1 MNLKYIKIIVFFRL
15 IFVGSGILHSQDI
28 IENKN
33 SINLPIGI
41 SNLNYFHI
49 SPILYNP
56 FPTKP
61 LSLVQPLDSLSSS
74 KGIVKLFLGNKQ
86 IIVELSDD
94 WAKINISELINGS
107 EKTISFNSSLDWYL
121 HHIHKLSW
129 MNKFMETML
138 KESKD
143 DGKKRSGQMIEV
155 VGVDMGRLGRA
166 SLQVSGN
173 VNING
178 KMVFQDQ
185 ELVRS
190 TLNET
195 QNTHLE
201 FDQKQNLNIQGKIGD
216 RITVAMD
223 QDSERD
229 FDWENN
235 IRISYEGNE
244 DDIIQEIEAGNISLS
259 LPSTKYVTFS
269 GKNQGLFGIKGISKL
284 GPIDV
289 TSIDSIEKPK
299 KE

>member
-1 MNLKYIKIIVFFRL
+1 MNLKYIKKDLFYSLLLVFS
-15 IFVGSGILHSQDI
+15 GSLYAQESEIKKDG
-28 IENKN
+28 
-33 SINLPIGI
+33 SISLRNI
-41 SNLNYFHI
+41 SDTVYRDF
-49 SPILYNP
+49 SPLLYHP
-56 FPTKP
+56 FPKKP
-61 LSLVQPLDSLSSS
+61 LSLVQPIDSLSQP
-74 KGIVKLFLGNKQ
+74 KGIVKLNLGNNKY
-86 IIVELSDD
+86 IVELSDD
-94 WAKINISELINGS
+94 WNDI
-107 EKTISFNSSLDWYL
+107 TISKLVNGKKSTIPHTSSLKWYVDQL
-121 HHIHKLSW
+121 HKLNW
-129 MNKFMETML
+129 ENIFLEIMI

-143 DGKKRSGQMIEV
+143 DGKKRKGQMLEL

-235 IRISYEGNE
+235 N
-244 DDIIQEIEAGNISLS
+244 NL
-259 LPSTKYVTFS
+259 
-269 GKNQGLFGIKGISKL
+269 LFL
-284 GPIDV
+284 
-289 TSIDSIEKPK
+289 
-299 KE
+299 